1 MNTERKSLNLG
12 ELEEFSPRTKVPLH
26 PKSSSK
32 AVDNAAAFPSRERL
46 DDAQINIKAPNA
58 IIRHFRQLARKERY
72 RHGEFLEVLMSAY
85 ENKQSD

>member
-12 ELEEFSPRTKVPLH
+12 ELEEFSPRTKAPVSL
-26 PKSSSK
+26 KVSLK
-32 AVDNAAAFPSRERL
+32 AVDDIAAFPSRERL

-58 IIRHFRQLARKERY
+58 IISHFRQLARKERY

-85 ENKQSD
+85 ESKYGD